1 MCVCVCVCVC
11 GCTGVY
17 VCSIVCLH
25 GEGGRKKKNVFV
37 NYYSALSI
45 NMLCLECQNKLYMYS
60 Y

>member
-1 MCVCVCVCVC
+1 MCV
-11 GCTGVY
+11 CTGVY